1 MNLWFRLILT
11 AAGLFIRILNRC
23 YTNIMTTHNL
33 YTVGT
38 SQVHITPNGTH
49 SGMDITIQNV
59 NASGYIYVGGENV
72 SDSNYGYRI
81 LPNHAISFEL
91 SGQDDLYVIASAPNM
106 KAAVINMNLEV
117 GS

>member
-1 MNLWFRLILT
+1 M
-11 AAGLFIRILNRC
+11 A
-23 YTNIMTTHNL
+23 TTHNL

-38 SQVHITPNGTH
+38 TAIPVTPIVTH

-59 NASGYIYVGGENV
+59 NSSGYIYVGGEGV
-72 SDSNYGYRI
+72 TATNYGYRI

-91 SGQDDLYVIASAPNM
+91 PGRSILYIVASAPSM
-106 KAAVINMNLEV
+106 SVAVIRMGLET